1 MQAPRRA
8 HSRGH
13 LNAARQVTPMNG
25 SAGQEVREIP
35 LAIRRAGA
43 WSWRLLVLIGLIVVL
58 AWGFGQ
64 IPVLVISVL
73 VAILLA
79 AMLNPL
85 VNTLT
90 NHTFLPRAASAGVA
104 LIGLIIVVVG
114 MFVLAGRQLMASW
127 DSIAE
132 AAVKGFNQ
140 LWDYATTTLN
150 LDNAA
155 VSQAQRELL
164 DKLQANTGAVVN
176 GALTTAGT
184 LANATTGV
192 IMALFTLFFLLSG
205 GAGIWRWIV
214 GLLPSSARSTT
225 HEAFRRGWKA
235 LSAYIRTQ
243 ILVAG
248 VDATGIALGL
258 VGIDVFQNMT
268 GSTSASLS
276 SYAVPIWLI
285 VFLFSFIPLVG
296 AIISGAIACL
306 LALVLSGFG
315 PALVMLVVTLAVN
328 QLESNVLQPLIM
340 GKAVQL
346 HPLAVFLGVAAGAT
360 VWGVPGALFAI
371 PVMAF
376 LNAMY
381 LYLTG
386 RDQTPELG
394 VDEVAAAYFAE
405 RDRKQEEFEQRT
417 RV

>member
-8 HSRGH
+8 HPRKSVAASRSVASVRDS
-13 LNAARQVTPMNG
+13 AAP
-25 SAGQEVREIP
+25 EVREIP
-35 LAIRRAGA
+35 LVIRRGGA
-43 WSWRLLVLIGLIVVL
+43 WSWRLLVLLGLLTVV
-58 AWGFGQ
+58 AWALSHV
-64 IPVLVISVL
+64 PVMVISVL
-73 VAILLA
+73 VAILLT

-90 NHTFLPRAASAGVA
+90 NHTFLPRAASAGIA
-104 LIGLIIVVVG
+104 LVSLIIVVVG
-114 MFVLAGRQLMASW
+114 MFVLAGRQLLASW
-127 DSIAE
+127 DAIAD
-132 AAVKGFNQ
+132 ATVKGFNQ

-150 LDNAA
+150 MDNSA

-164 DKLQANTGAVVN
+164 DKLEANSGAVVN
-176 GALTTAGT
+176 GALTTAST
-184 LANATTGV
+184 LANVTTGV

-205 GAGIWRWIV
+205 GSGIWRWIV
-214 GLLPSSARSTT
+214 GLLPSSARTTT

-258 VGIDVFQNMT
+258 VGIDVFHHLT
-268 GSTSASLS
+268 GTPSASLS

-296 AIISGAIACL
+296 AIVSGAIACL
-306 LALVLSGFG
+306 LALVLSGFI
-315 PALVMLVVTLAVN
+315 PALVMLAVTLVVN

-360 VWGVPGALFAI
+360 VWGIAGALFAI
-371 PVMAF
+371 PMMAF
-376 LNAMY
+376 ANAMY

-394 VDEVAAAYFAE
+394 VDETAAAYFAE
-405 RDRKQEEFEQRT
+405 RDRQQKEFDQRT